1 MKIERTYPLPSKPHF
16 QHQQVI
22 RWAKWPFLAAAYL
35 CPILNLALGGKPWS
49 LVVLWSLW
57 IAWSSLVSPDMV
69 AYNRI
74 SQLAKL
80 LFQSCVLLI
89 LIDLCLAPG
98 WAVFVVPLVSVGG
111 MIAAAALLF
120 SDLRRQKLNMM
131 PMFLLCLLFLF
142 SALACLVFWPQYAGW
157 ARILMGAVDLALL
170 VAFCAVLGRDFL
182 RNLQKYFHIR

>member
-89 LIDLCLAPG
+89 LIDLCLGPRLGRVRGAPG
-98 WAVFVVPLVSVGG
+98 VGG
-111 MIAAAALLF
+111 RY
-120 SDLRRQKLNMM
+120 DR
-131 PMFLLCLLFLF
+131 CG
-142 SALACLVFWPQYAGW
+142 C
-157 ARILMGAVDLALL
+157 LALL
-170 VAFCAVLGRDFL
+170 RLAPPK
-182 RNLQKYFHIR
+182 NST